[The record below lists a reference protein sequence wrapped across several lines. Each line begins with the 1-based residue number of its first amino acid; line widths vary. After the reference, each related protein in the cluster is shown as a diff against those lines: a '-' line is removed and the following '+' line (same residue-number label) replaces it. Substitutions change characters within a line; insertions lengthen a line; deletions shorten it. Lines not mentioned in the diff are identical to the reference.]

1 MTLFYTVYTVQ
12 ACIKNRSTVQYST
25 ITWHDL
31 NPFRRHGIP
40 KYRFYQSFAAHCYSS
55 DLSQTNTAVRLCCT
69 QCSLLCSNIQHNLHI
84 FYNSFSREVL
94 LWTKILALLSRTVK
108 TNENCFSS
116 YLNAKRK
123 NFKESRFP
131 LVKGHISWREKK
143 RNLSGITRNNWF
155 FYFFSLRAKFY
166 YYNHI

>member
-1 MTLFYTVYTVQ
+1 MKWFKPFPHTCCTLLFF
-12 ACIKNRSTVQYST
+12 RSFS
-25 ITWHDL
+25 
-31 NPFRRHGIP
+31 N
-40 KYRFYQSFAAHCYSS
+40 KYSS
-55 DLSQTNTAVRLCCT
+55 KTVLCYT

-84 FYNSFSREVL
+84 FYNSFFERSIL
-94 LWTKILALLSRTVK
+94 LWTNILALLSRTVK

-123 NFKESRFP
+123 NFNESRFP